1 MDRNPYLDGTPDE
14 FIEKNLGLARHI
26 AWKYVKSRKDRDPDD
41 ILSVA
46 NLGLVK
52 AYQGFNPEGRT
63 GQDGKEITFASYAAS
78 TIHGFIMTFLRVDRP
93 IRLGRRAIDLIAKIN
108 SAGLIGNETIEEI
121 AIKAGISTKEATE
134 AVMASVAVNT
144 DSMDREIV
152 TEDGN
157 ITLGDMFGKCDE
169 INEIQEIVD
178 DFVTQLPPKLK
189 EIYRL
194 RIVGEKTQRE
204 IADIMGLSRS
214 YITKLEEK
222 LMKTARQYG
231 EVQKRLEVEDMGR
244 EMSPETKL
252 MREEIDTF
260 AKFGTI
266 GTYEDVANKYGVG
279 KSTAYA
285 WMKKL
290 MDGGETKKV
299 EEVAEIKETK
309 MEGAPLEI
317 PNTPENYQVIN
328 EVAEVT
334 ERVVLPLDVEGV
346 DECAKVGEVEPERE
360 YTDCFGQYHASC
372 ELTPCERIGECSFV
386 KENTIKKPEEYP
398 NDSEPCASLLC
409 HSCEEGGCVKL
420 GGRDNISIA
429 TEDNFPSLCYERY
442 GYDLHGCS
450 RNKENGCNGCD
461 ELGDETKNDLEGLEE
476 PEPKW
481 TPPIVR
487 NGRDYKS
494 GEYTSDDELWEI
506 VAKDLVHLRKRAI
519 EVAVV
524 TANRD
529 FDERINQILGGK

>member
-63 GQDGKEITFASYAAS
+63 GQDGKEIAFASYAAR
-78 TIHGFIMTFLRVDRP
+78 TIHGFIMTSLRVDRP
-93 IRLGRRAIDLIAKIN
+93 VHLGRRAIDLIAKIN
-108 SAGLIGNETIEEI
+108 SAGLVGNETIEEI
-121 AIKAGISTKEATE
+121 AIKAGISIEEATE

-266 GTYEDVANKYGVG
+266 GTYEDVANKYRVG

-290 MDGGETKKV
+290 MDGGEV
-299 EEVAEIKETK
+299 NEVKEVREIK
-309 MEGAPLEI
+309 P
-317 PNTPENYQVIN
+317 
-328 EVAEVT
+328 AEVT
-334 ERVVLPLDVEGV
+334 ERVVLPLEVEGV
-346 DECAKVGEVEPERE
+346 DECTEEGKVEPERE
-360 YTDCFGQYHASC
+360 YTDCFGQYDAFC
-372 ELTPCERIGECSFV
+372 ELTPCGRISECSFV
-386 KENTIKKPEEYP
+386 KKNP
-398 NDSEPCASLLC
+398 
-409 HSCEEGGCVKL
+409 VK
-420 GGRDNISIA
+420 
-429 TEDNFPSLCYERY
+429 
-442 GYDLHGCS
+442 
-450 RNKENGCNGCD
+450 
-461 ELGDETKNDLEGLEE
+461 ETKDDLEGLAEQEPAWTPEYVGE
-476 PEPKW
+476 PEIWPCKPKPEKE
-481 TPPIVR
+481 TP
-487 NGRDYKS
+487 
-494 GEYTSDDELWEI
+494 EQMWAH
-506 VAKDLVHLRKRAI
+506 VAYYIWAI
-519 EVAVV
+519 KQRGIRQVEEDIQA
-524 TANRD
+524 RLD
-529 FDERINQILGGK
+529 KILGGR

>member
-63 GQDGKEITFASYAAS
+63 GQDGKEITFAAYAGS

-93 IRLGRRAIDLIAKIN
+93 IHLGRRAIDLIAKLN

-152 TEDGN
+152 TEGGN

-169 INEIQEIVD
+169 INESQEIVD

-204 IADIMGLSRS
+204 IADIMGLSQS
-214 YITKLEEK
+214 YITRLEEK

-231 EVQKRLEVEDMGR
+231 DVQKRLEDEAMGR
-244 EMSPETKL
+244 EISPETKL
-252 MREEIDTF
+252 MREEVDTF

-290 MDGGETKKV
+290 MSEGEVKRV
-299 EEVAEIKETK
+299 EAVTEVKEMK
-309 MEGAPLEI
+309 MEETTFFEI
-317 PNTPENYQVIN
+317 PNTPESYQAIN
-328 EVAEVT
+328 EAVGVT
-334 ERVVLPLDVEGV
+334 EGVVLPLKVEGV
-346 DECAKVGEVEPERE
+346 EECIEEVKVEPERE
-360 YTDCFGQYHASC
+360 YTDCFGQYDVSC
-372 ELTPCERIGECSFV
+372 ELTPCGRISECSFV
-386 KENTIKKPEEYP
+386 KENPIKKTR
-398 NDSEPCASLLC
+398 DD
-409 HSCEEGGCVKL
+409 L
-420 GGRDNISIA
+420 GGLA
-429 TEDNFPSLCYERY
+429 
-442 GYDLHGCS
+442 
-450 RNKENGCNGCD
+450 
-461 ELGDETKNDLEGLEE
+461 E
-476 PEPKW
+476 PEPAW
-481 TPPIVR
+481 TPEYS
-487 NGRDYKS
+487 GRIPRRM
-494 GEYTSDDELWEI
+494 SDEEERKLLDAITGLDTEELDEELWITVTDDLKGLRERMIMRAEI
-506 VAKDLVHLRKRAI
+506 KF
-519 EVAVV
+519 
-524 TANRD
+524 N
-529 FDERINQILGGK
+529 ERINQILGGR